1 MVAGHPEGEAGRAEE
16 DHLDSGAAEGEDEAE
31 FIEEKESE
39 ETSGELTG
47 PGERWLVIEEAD
59 VGEAPEVVEDEQN

>member
-1 MVAGHPEGEAGRAEE
+1 MLLLLDRLEGLPSQVVAGHPEGEAGRAEE
-16 DHLDSGAAEGEDEAE
+16 DHLDSGAAEGEHEAE

-47 PGERWLVIEEAD
+47 PGER
-59 VGEAPEVVEDEQN
+59 